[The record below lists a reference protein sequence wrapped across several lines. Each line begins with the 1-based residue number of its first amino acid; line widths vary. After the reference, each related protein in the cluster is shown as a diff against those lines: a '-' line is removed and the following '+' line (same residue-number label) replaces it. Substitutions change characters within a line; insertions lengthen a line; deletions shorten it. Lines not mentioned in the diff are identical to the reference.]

1 VTYRYQAYTKDK
13 KLVDGTIEAA
23 TEAMAEEALYL
34 AGYKYVISL
43 KASRPR
49 VTLDSVL
56 PTLFGVKPQDVI
68 DFSRQ
73 LATFV
78 ASGVSLYMALEL
90 VGDQITKPALKKII
104 MGVAQELQGGSS
116 FSQAVSHYPAAFSY
130 SYYQIIKASEQA
142 GDLESGL
149 RQIADYMEKQLK
161 IGSNI
166 RRAMAYPA
174 IIVVMAIGVSIL
186 MVTVVLPPIMGLFKS
201 VGANLPWTT
210 KTVIAV
216 VDFIS
221 AYKLPLFMGI
231 VALVAAV
238 YLYFRTAA
246 GKLTMDKMM
255 LKMPLIGKINVQRIM
270 GHFCRTAS
278 MMSKSGLQLP
288 EILEVTIHAV
298 SSNRVVNQALT
309 EVREKMMEGKG
320 LARPMSENSLFP
332 PTMVKMISMGE
343 QTGNMDTTLNTLANY
358 FEDKSN
364 QGIQALI
371 AMIEPVLTLIMGL
384 GVAFIM
390 VAILL
395 PMYTVLR
402 SIH

>member
-1 VTYRYQAYTKDK
+1 MTYRYQAYTSDK

-23 TEAMAEEALYL
+23 TETMAEEALYV
-34 AGYKYVISL
+34 AGFKYVISL
-43 KASRPR
+43 KATRPR
-49 VTLDSVL
+49 VSIDSVL
-56 PTLFGVKPQDVI
+56 PTFFGVKPQDVI

-104 MGVAQELQGGSS
+104 TEVAQELQGGSS
-116 FSQAVSHYPAAFSY
+116 FSQAISHYPAAFSY

-161 IGSNI
+161 VGSNI

-174 IIVVMAIGVSIL
+174 IVVVMAIGVSVL
-186 MVTVVLPPIMGLFKS
+186 MVTMVLPPILGLFKS

-216 VDFIS
+216 VDFVT
-221 AYKLPLFMGI
+221 AYKLPLLIGI
-231 VALVAAV
+231 VALAAAIYF
-238 YLYFRTAA
+238 YLRTAA
-246 GKLTMDKMM
+246 GKRTMDKLM
-255 LKMPLIGKINVQRIM
+255 LRMPLIGKINVQRIM
-270 GHFCRTAS
+270 GHFCRTS
-278 MMSKSGLQLP
+278 YMMLKAGLQLP

-298 SSNRVVNQALT
+298 SSNQIVNEALT
-309 EVREKMMEGKG
+309 EVREKLMEGKG
-320 LARPMSENSLFP
+320 LSRPMSENSLFP
-332 PTMVKMISMGE
+332 STMVKMITMGE
-343 QTGNMDTTLNTLANY
+343 QTGNIDTVLNTLAIY
-358 FEDKSN
+358 YEEKAN
-364 QGIQALI
+364 QSIQALI
-371 AMIEPVLTLIMGL
+371 AMIEPALTVLMGL